1 MLERIESMYIVK
13 VDFCDGIGWLQLVV
27 VRDGTRMAIE
37 APPERLSADSVLDS
51 VQQCQ
56 LQ

>member
-1 MLERIESMYIVK
+1 MYIVK